1 MPNPN
6 KTEKEPVRETSEER
20 RKRGVWKKFQD
31 FARATDEVETLD
43 PTGAYIKIPT
53 GTFSG
58 GGYNR
63 GHGGRDRYQV
73 TEYGCKLIEFYAC
86 NGLSQTTIAGRLGLD
101 KATFSQC
108 IRHQPEV
115 QDALAKGKDDAEYEL
130 KDCLMGMAR
139 RGNVIAAIFLLKA
152 QHGWR
157 DNDAPPEARP
167 ALQVVINAP
176 LSTEDYKK
184 LRENGV
190 TPMLLPPPKFDQPVE
205 AEGELVEAD

>member
-6 KTEKEPVRETSEER
+6 KIEKEPVRLTSEER
-20 RKRGVWKKFQD
+20 RVRGILKKFED
-31 FARATDEVETLD
+31 FSRATDEVELLD
-43 PTGAYIKIPT
+43 PTGAYIKVPPQ
-53 GTFSG
+53 GFSG
-58 GGYNR
+58 GNYDR

-73 TEYGCKLIEFYAC
+73 TEYGCKLVEFYAC
-86 NGLSQTTIAGRLGLD
+86 SGLAQTTIAERLGLST
-101 KATFSQC
+101 ATFSQC

-115 QDALAKGKDDAEYEL
+115 QAALSRGKSDAEYEL

-167 ALQVVINAP
+167 AVQVVINAP
-176 LSTEDYKK
+176 LTTEQYQQ
-184 LRENGV
+184 LRDNNV
-190 TPMLLPPPKFDQPVE
+190 TPLQLPAPKLDQDNFLVAE
-205 AEGELVEAD
+205 AELVE